1 MKNYKKEAYHLLLP
15 IILISIFLIKNKQ
28 QTIALEKAIKNSPV
42 LGCYVDI
49 NARCTGAAYCKACKN
64 CSSCKYCSNGG
75 SCGICSG
82 GYKAPRKKRKTITYY
97 KTKKSTKRNIY
108 DGRTNNVLTT
118 REQLKEEPLY
128 SKVLLVNK
136 ENLSLRS
143 GESITN
149 YEIQK
154 LRKGE
159 KLFLLAMHGEWIKVK
174 VKRTETIGFVYYKHV
189 VLVND

>member
-1 MKNYKKEAYHLLLP
+1 MEIKGKRVYQLL
-15 IILISIFLIKNKQ
+15 FLILFSVAFTQKDKNKK
-28 QTIALEKAIKNSPV
+28 TLKKDFKNRIII
-42 LGCYVDI
+42 GCYADLE
-49 NARCTGAAYCKACKN
+49 ARCTGSAYCKACKN

-82 GYKAPRKKRKTITYY
+82 GYRAPRKKRKTKIYY

-108 DGRTNNVLTT
+108 DGRTNNVLTI
-118 REQLKEEPLY
+118 RQQLKEEPLY
-128 SKVLLVNK
+128 SKILLVNK